1 MDGVLL
7 GPQAVGL
14 KVEEIQAEFL
24 REAPDSFFI
33 YFDL

>member
-1 MDGVLL
+1 MDGVCL

-14 KVEEIQAEFL
+14 KMGEIQAESL
-24 REAPDSFFI
+24 EEAPDSFFI